1 MGFLWKDASVPSS
14 AEVKEFIRSI
24 DRLKSN
30 AGARMSRMIVIG
42 YRGDLDQALRRRG
55 LNPFYVV
62 QAPRGA
68 PDDRES
74 CWVTDFENAQEVL
87 RAVLAR
93 GVDDVVGVLS
103 VHEMGVFTAAYLRQQ
118 LNLPGN
124 ADSRTVLTFRDKY
137 LQKSGL
143 PPEVRRARC
152 RYVPRGTSYQELVDD
167 LGKVFVVKPAAGA
180 GAQRTNIIRSVEEY
194 ERALSFFSGTSDV
207 EIVAESFIDAPEV
220 HIDGIWRDGEL
231 QWSSMGRYPEA
242 PVDAAKGGT
251 MATWVLDRRLHAGL
265 YQQAETIAHQVLGSL
280 GAPDC
285 VFHLEIFEEET
296 ALTFGECAIR
306 IPGGLTPQVHELTYG
321 VDLFDAEISLAL
333 GEPPTRMGREGAPDR
348 FYGCILLRRP
358 DSGHLTQEDF
368 ERAFQF
374 DEIHYDSSPDA
385 PTGPYG
391 LIGHAIVSAPDEP
404 ELEKK
409 VRDIIRF
416 SLTGA
421 APRAVSRS

>member
-1 MGFLWKDASVPSS
+1 
-14 AEVKEFIRSI
+14 
-24 DRLKSN
+24 
-30 AGARMSRMIVIG
+30 MIVIG

-93 GVDDVVGVLS
+93 RLDNVVGVLS

-124 ADSRTVLTFRDKY
+124 TDSRTVLSFRDKY

-152 RYVPRGTSYQELVDD
+152 RHVPKGASYQDLVDD
-167 LGKVFVVKPAAGA
+167 LGKIFVVKPADGA
-180 GAQRTNIIRSVEEY
+180 GALRTNIVRSAEEY
-194 ERALSFFSGTSDV
+194 EQALSLFSGASDV

-220 HIDGIWRDGEL
+220 YIDGIWRAGEL
-231 QWSSMGRYPEA
+231 QWSSMGRYHEA
-242 PVDAAKGGT
+242 PIDAAKDGT
-251 MATWVLDRRLHAGL
+251 LAAWVLDRRLHTGL
-265 YQQAETIAHQVLGSL
+265 YQQSETIVHQVLGSL
-280 GAPDC
+280 DAPDC

-306 IPGGLTPQVHELTYG
+306 LPGGLSPQIYEKTYG
-321 VDLFDAEISLAL
+321 VDLLDTEIGLAL
-333 GEPPTRMGREGAPDR
+333 GEPPTRTGRDGAPDR

-391 LIGHAIVSAPDEP
+391 LVGQALVSAPDEP

-409 VRDIIRF
+409 VRDIVRF
-416 SLTGA
+416 NVTGGAQRA
-421 APRAVSRS
+421 ASCS

>member
-1 MGFLWKDASVPSS
+1 
-14 AEVKEFIRSI
+14 
-24 DRLKSN
+24 
-30 AGARMSRMIVIG
+30 MIVIG

-93 GVDDVVGVLS
+93 RLDNVVGVLS

-124 ADSRTVLTFRDKY
+124 TDSRTVLSFRDKY

-152 RYVPRGTSYQELVDD
+152 RHVPKGASYQDLVDD
-167 LGKVFVVKPAAGA
+167 LGKIFVVKPADGA
-180 GAQRTNIIRSVEEY
+180 GALRTNIVRSAEEY
-194 ERALSFFSGTSDV
+194 EQALSLFSGASDV

-220 HIDGIWRDGEL
+220 YIDGIWRAGEL
-231 QWSSMGRYPEA
+231 QWSSMGRYHEA
-242 PVDAAKGGT
+242 PIDAAKDGT
-251 MATWVLDRRLHAGL
+251 LAAWVLDRRLHTGL
-265 YQQAETIAHQVLGSL
+265 YQQSETIVHQVLGSL

-306 IPGGLTPQVHELTYG
+306 LPGGLSPQIYEKTYG
-321 VDLFDAEISLAL
+321 VDLLDTEIGLAL
-333 GEPPTRMGREGAPDR
+333 GEPPTRTGRDGAPDR

-391 LIGHAIVSAPDEP
+391 LVGQALVSAPDEP

-409 VRDIIRF
+409 VRDIVRF
-416 SLTGA
+416 NVTGGAQRA
-421 APRAVSRS
+421 ASCS

>member
-1 MGFLWKDASVPSS
+1 
-14 AEVKEFIRSI
+14 
-24 DRLKSN
+24 
-30 AGARMSRMIVIG
+30 MIVIG

-62 QAPRGA
+62 QPPRGA

-93 GVDDVVGVLS
+93 GVDDVVGALS
-103 VHEMGVFTAAYLRQQ
+103 VHEMGVFTAACLRQQ

-124 ADSRTVLTFRDKY
+124 TDSRTVLSFRDKY

-152 RYVPRGTSYQELVDD
+152 RHVARGTSYQQLVDD

-180 GAQRTNIIRSVEEY
+180 GALRTSIIRSPEEY
-194 ERALSFFSGTSDV
+194 ERALALFSGTSDV
-207 EIVAESFIDAPEV
+207 ETVAESVVDGPEV
-220 HIDGIWRDGEL
+220 YIDGIWRAGEL
-231 QWSSMGRYPEA
+231 QWSAMGRYHDA
-242 PVDAAKGGT
+242 PVDAAQDGT
-251 MATWVLDRRLHAGL
+251 LAAWVLERRLHPEL
-265 YQQAETIAHQVLGSL
+265 FQQSETIARQVLGSL

-306 IPGGLTPQVHELTYG
+306 IPGGLSPQIYEKTYG
-321 VDLFDAEISLAL
+321 VDLFDVEIGLAL
-333 GEPPTRMGREGAPDR
+333 GEPPTQTGRDGAPDR

-374 DEIHYDSSPDA
+374 DEINYDSSPDA

-391 LIGHAIVSAPDEP
+391 LVGQALVSAPSEP

-409 VRDIIRF
+409 VRDIVRF
-416 SLTGA
+416 NVTGGA
-421 APRAVSRS
+421 ERVASRS

>member
-1 MGFLWKDASVPSS
+1 
-14 AEVKEFIRSI
+14 
-24 DRLKSN
+24 
-30 AGARMSRMIVIG
+30 MIVIG

-93 GVDDVVGVLS
+93 RLDNVVGVLS

-124 ADSRTVLTFRDKY
+124 TDSRTVLSFRDKY

-152 RYVPRGTSYQELVDD
+152 RHVPKGASYQDLVDD
-167 LGKVFVVKPAAGA
+167 LGKIFVVKPADGA
-180 GAQRTNIIRSVEEY
+180 GALRTNIVRSAEEY
-194 ERALSFFSGTSDV
+194 EQALSLFSGASDV

-220 HIDGIWRDGEL
+220 YIDGIWRAGEL
-231 QWSSMGRYPEA
+231 QWSSMGRYHEA
-242 PVDAAKGGT
+242 PIDAAKDGT
-251 MATWVLDRRLHAGL
+251 LAAWVLDRRLHTGL
-265 YQQAETIAHQVLGSL
+265 YQQSETIVHQVLGSL

-285 VFHLEIFEEET
+285 VFHLEIFVEET

-306 IPGGLTPQVHELTYG
+306 LPGGLSPQIYEKTYG
-321 VDLFDAEISLAL
+321 VDLLDTEIGLAL
-333 GEPPTRMGREGAPDR
+333 GEPPTRTGRDGAPDR

-391 LIGHAIVSAPDEP
+391 LVGQALVSAPDEP

-409 VRDIIRF
+409 VRDIVRF
-416 SLTGA
+416 NVTGGAQRA
-421 APRAVSRS
+421 ASCS